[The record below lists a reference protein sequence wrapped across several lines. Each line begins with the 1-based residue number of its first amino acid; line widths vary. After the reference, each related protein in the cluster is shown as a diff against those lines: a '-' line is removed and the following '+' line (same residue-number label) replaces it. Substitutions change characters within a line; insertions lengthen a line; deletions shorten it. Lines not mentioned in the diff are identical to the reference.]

1 VGALR
6 PIHAEEGELDK
17 LGITT
22 NPLECARPLAIALGL
37 VPLELFTTPVVIAG
51 QWDLPPAGLT

>member
-1 VGALR
+1 M
-6 PIHAEEGELDK
+6 
-17 LGITT
+17 GITT